1 MIKVTLTIE
10 ENGET
15 LSRDYA
21 VEDVYEMAD
30 LNYQAGEMYDYLKN
44 FKEFDL

>member
-15 LSRDYA
+15 LSRDYK
-21 VEDVYEMAD
+21 VEDVYEMTD
-30 LNYQAGEMYDYLKN
+30 LNYQVGEMYDVLKN
-44 FKEFDL
+44 AKEFDL